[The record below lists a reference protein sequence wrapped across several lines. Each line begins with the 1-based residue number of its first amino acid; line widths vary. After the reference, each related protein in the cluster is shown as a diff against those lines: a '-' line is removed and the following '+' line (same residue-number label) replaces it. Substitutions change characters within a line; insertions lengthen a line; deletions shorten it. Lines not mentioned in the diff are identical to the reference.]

1 MDNIVHAWENIE
13 QTEAELELT
22 EMHNLSLSMVDV
34 GVLAHSADPMAK
46 AMEVMETMGGGSLR
60 KISHQGLCTR

>member
-1 MDNIVHAWENIE
+1 
-13 QTEAELELT
+13 
-22 EMHNLSLSMVDV
+22 MHSLSLSMVGVGV

-46 AMEVMETMGGGSLR
+46 AMEAMEAMETMGGGSLR